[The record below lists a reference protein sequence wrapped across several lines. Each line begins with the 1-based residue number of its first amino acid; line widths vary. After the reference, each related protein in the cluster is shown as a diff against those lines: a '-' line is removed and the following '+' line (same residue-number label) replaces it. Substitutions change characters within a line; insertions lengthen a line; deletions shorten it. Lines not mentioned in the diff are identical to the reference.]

1 MKTALILG
9 AAAVG
14 AYFLFK
20 YMQGAGGMTVG
31 SSSAGAPTASGIA
44 PGPTAAGT
52 NAGAQ
57 MTAGAASNS
66 QTGGVAVLGGILRS
80 RVPAVGRLP
89 PVSFSPRSPG
99 VSINQVPPPST
110 PEVTSITNP
119 TPPIRVNPSTG
130 LVPLSRT
137 RMF

>member
-14 AYFLFK
+14 AYLLLK
-20 YMQGAGGMTVG
+20 YMQGAGGMTIG
-31 SSSAGAPTASGIA
+31 SSSAGAPAASGIT
-44 PGPTAAGT
+44 GPTAAGT
-52 NAGAQ
+52 TAGAQ
-57 MTAGAASNS
+57 MTTGAAGNTL
-66 QTGGVAVLGGILRS
+66 TGGTSVLGGILRA
-80 RVPAVGRLP
+80 RVGTVGGLP

-130 LVPLSRT
+130 LVPLART